1 MFDDTVKRNKP
12 NFEWTAE
19 EKSQLEMVTKK
30 TFLINYLFIF
40 SVQNENDVIVR
51 AVHSRDCDL
60 HDNNH
65 PSVLRFQ

>member
-1 MFDDTVKRNKP
+1 
-12 NFEWTAE
+12 
-19 EKSQLEMVTKK
+19 MVTKK
-30 TFLINYLFIF
+30 TFLIIYLFIF
-40 SVQNENDVIVR
+40 AVQNENDVIVR